1 MRLNDPA
8 QEGSMLIQTV
18 SVIGAVMVL
27 VAYAMIQIGQWKEL
41 DAGYL
46 VLNVVGSLLLGIV
59 AVVERQV
66 GFVILEFAWTC
77 LGVIGVVRAVQ
88 ARSGSSS

>member
-1 MRLNDPA
+1 MRLYDPA
-8 QEGSMLIQTV
+8 QDGSMLIQTV

-46 VLNVVGSLLLGIV
+46 VLNVVGSLLLGVV

-66 GFVILEFAWTC
+66 GFVILEFAWTG
-77 LGVIGVVRAVQ
+77 LGVIGVVRAIQ
-88 ARSGSSS
+88 ARSGSAS